1 MHPYD
6 PTTAERQIARTRRVR
21 ATRNEAKV
29 QRMLDALVET
39 AKDDGKNLL
48 PQTVELV
55 ENGATMG
62 DIVEKLKTLWGTYR
76 ETPAF

>member
-1 MHPYD
+1 
-6 PTTAERQIARTRRVR
+6 
-21 ATRNEAKV
+21 
-29 QRMLDALVET
+29 MLDALFET

-62 DIVEKLKTLWGTYR
+62 DIVEKLKTLWGNYR
-76 ETPAF
+76 ETPVF